1 MESFLRTS
9 SPMRVAVLAGPSRS
23 ALETIK
29 TLWNHNHS
37 VMSILPSRSRYLT
50 HLLTEGRCGALVTD
64 NTGSEE
70 ARSAVSALGLPL
82 IRYAVNESQ
91 NSPSINRRVMV
102 EGRVA
107 SSTVPLVASISAES
121 FATQVSKNRSIVDAK
136 GTETV
141 LSLSRNWVIDAESFT
156 YCFLGDVA
164 CAPTTVCVD
173 TDSLKIVDGL
183 VAGGSL
189 DISRVQRIIYDVLDE
204 RIAADSIKED
214 LKKLNKPVFVRCI
227 VPEVGPVANL
237 VPLESFLGGFGD
249 LKPVAGVEIRI
260 DNGRLLVGSADRT
273 SEYIGRDRTSELS
286 KGEFFETS
294 FLDHSVEVS
303 ADSEAEK
310 VTRRK
315 RRIMQPD
322 WRVRQVPI
330 AVYHK
335 RRGFKGQIYYTT
347 KHKGWSFYRSRYY
360 N

>member
-9 SPMRVAVLAGPSRS
+9 GPMRVAVLAGPCRS

-64 NTGSEE
+64 NTGPEE
-70 ARSAVSALGLPL
+70 ALSAASALGLPL
-82 IRYAVNESQ
+82 ISFAVNGTQS
-91 NSPSINRRVMV
+91 SPSINQRVMV

-107 SSTVPLVASISAES
+107 SSTIPLVASISAES
-121 FATQVSKNRSIVDAK
+121 FAIQVSRNRSILDEE
-136 GTETV
+136 GTETF
-141 LSLSRNWVIDAESFT
+141 LSLSRNWIIDAESCKS
-156 YCFLGDVA
+156 CFLGDVDL
-164 CAPTTVCVD
+164 APTTVCVD
-173 TDSLKIVDGL
+173 ADSVKIVEGL

-189 DISRVQRIIYDVLDE
+189 DTSSLKRIIYDVLDE
-204 RIAADSIKED
+204 RIAAESIKEY
-214 LKKLNKPVFVRCI
+214 LKNLNKPIFLRCI
-227 VPEVGPVANL
+227 VPEVGPVAHL

-249 LKPVAGVEIRI
+249 LRPIAGVEIRI
-260 DNGRLLVGSADRT
+260 DNGRLLVGSANRT
-273 SEYIGRDRTSELS
+273 CEYIGREKTSEVS

-294 FLDHSVEVS
+294 FLDPSVEVS
-303 ADSEAEK
+303 HSVAGRE
-310 VTRRK
+310 TRRK